1 MKKLIPFLLLGS
13 PFISSAQKHQW
24 TVGLQAQ
31 TGFTTVNNFYTKN
44 DHFLAYGLGVQALCS
59 INQHWQWGA
68 AIQYSFDPHSG
79 LVDFRDNRDAPFY
92 YHFTVKPH
100 FLRVPVQIRH
110 NWGKVSQKLRPYA
123 YMAIIP
129 GYHTDKKGARVTYN
143 SMDAYGEQWVRKTN
157 PYNRM
162 EISIAAGTGVS
173 LQLSSKLHL
182 NTEIYFAQGMN
193 NIGDFSYG
201 QPFPNY
207 QQQLKLQAGIFYDL

>member
-1 MKKLIPFLLLGS
+1 MKKCIFFLLLGT
-13 PFISSAQKHQW
+13 PVACFAQKHQW
-24 TVGLQAQ
+24 TVGLQAH
-31 TGFTTVNNFYTKN
+31 TGFTTVNNLYTTN

-79 LVDFRDNRDAPFY
+79 LVDFRDNTDVPFY

-123 YMAIIP
+123 YLALIP
-129 GYHTDKKGARVTYN
+129 GYHTDKKGAKVMYS
-143 SMDAYGEQWVRKTN
+143 SMDTYTEQWIQKTN

-162 EISIAAGTGVS
+162 ELSVAAGTGVS
-173 LQLSSKLHL
+173 FLLSSKLRL

-193 NIGDFSYG
+193 DIGDFSQG
-201 QPFPNY
+201 QPSYNY
-207 QQQLKLQAGIFYDL
+207 QQQLKLQSGIFYDF